1 MLPQVLFLGSY
12 INNDSLALL
21 SIAMIIY
28 AWILGIE
35 DRWKI
40 KTCVLLAVG
49 IGLCALSYYNA
60 YGYILT
66 SMIIFVVYYIINKLD
81 YKELIKKGLLISIIT
96 LAICGWWFIRSY
108 IIYDGDFLGM
118 TTTEEYAEK
127 YAIPELKP
135 SNRKTPSNTGASLYK
150 MLIED
155 EWIQQTVE
163 SFIAIYGG
171 MEIRMSLNTYTVFL
185 FLFMIGFVGYAI
197 IFFKKGY
204 LKNMKKNK
212 MILECAFIFNIF
224 LPIGLS
230 FYYSFFS
237 DFQPQGRYIMPML
250 IPFMYF
256 ITLGIQN
263 IMEKHVKNNIL
274 KKIIQLVIITQP
286 IVITIDCIIQ
296 AMEYYS
302 R

>member
-1 MLPQVLFLGSY
+1 
-12 INNDSLALL
+12 
-21 SIAMIIY
+21 
-28 AWILGIE
+28 
-35 DRWKI
+35 
-40 KTCVLLAVG
+40 
-49 IGLCALSYYNA
+49 
-60 YGYILT
+60 
-66 SMIIFVVYYIINKLD
+66 MIIFVVYYIINKLD

-212 MILECAFIFNIF
+212 RILEFAFIFNIF

-263 IMEKHVKNNIL
+263 IME
-274 KKIIQLVIITQP
+274 
-286 IVITIDCIIQ
+286 
-296 AMEYYS
+296 
-302 R
+302 